1 MKTYMMGAALIA
13 GMALGAVVLTS
24 GAEAKGGKC
33 VMAGGEATMV
43 TEGAAKF
50 MAEAALKN
58 SIAAHNWTASG
69 AITMKC
75 DTANALPHCV
85 AKRKA
90 CA

>member
-1 MKTYMMGAALIA
+1 MKAYIGRAVIVAGIAVSALA
-13 GMALGAVVLTS
+13 FTPVAD
-24 GAEAKGGKC
+24 AKGGKC

-43 TEGAAKF
+43 TEDAAKF

-58 SIAAHNWTASG
+58 SIAAHGWTASG
-69 AITMKC
+69 AIKMKC
-75 DTANALPHCV
+75 DTANALPHCM

>member
-13 GMALGAVVLTS
+13 SMAIGAVLSTS

-33 VMAGGEATMV
+33 VTAGGEATMV
-43 TEGAAKF
+43 TEDLAKF

-58 SIAAHNWTASG
+58 SIAAHNWKAAGSVTL
-69 AITMKC
+69 KC